1 MVSILPC
8 CSLAKARYRENV
20 WSTENTIDARD
31 GRWTPGDACPTS
43 APKVQG
49 AQMVLKPVGVL
60 YLPTII
66 VGADLH
72 SVKEPSTGQKFT
84 PPTFALILEGGES
97 VWEQRM

>member
-1 MVSILPC
+1 
-8 CSLAKARYRENV
+8 
-20 WSTENTIDARD
+20 
-31 GRWTPGDACPTS
+31 
-43 APKVQG
+43 
-49 AQMVLKPVGVL
+49 MVLKPVGVL